1 MDPGA
6 TGGPGA
12 PAAGRRRT
20 IRKTILRGVLAL
32 SGLYLLLLIPDPTP
46 VPPRPANRSPFGW
59 NRDQHWKDLEARF
72 AADRAGDSR
81 AVRETL
87 RASLERGAQLVARL
101 DTRRCSPDDP
111 IFAEIEENLF
121 ALGPL
126 VAATPD
132 QLPAYMGLVTSMRDA
147 VKGQSTGWDMNADAS
162 RNRMYRLLYGGRMAL
177 EEAMLQAPPSAV
189 PAISSGPEEPSP
201 TPSVLVRGVRV
212 HSGDILLS
220 RGGAPTS
227 ALIARGSDYP
237 GNFSHVALVH
247 VDVSTAK
254 VSILEAHIEKGV
266 AVATI
271 EEYLRDTKVRVMA
284 LRLRADL
291 PALAA
296 DPLLPHKAASLALG
310 EVAARHI
317 PYDFAMDFEDHSR
330 LFCSEVA
337 SAAYRKTGVTLWM
350 GLSSI
355 SSAGLCS
362 WLSAFGVTHTLT
374 QEPSDLEYDPQLRV
388 VAEWRDPDTLLKD
401 HLDNAVTD
409 VLLEAAERGET
420 LTYSW
425 PLLPMARALKGYS
438 GVANLLGSTGPI
450 PEGMSATAAL
460 KSREFHRRHGAIGAL
475 LQDRVRE
482 FKAGRG
488 YVPPYWEIL
497 KLAREAQA
505 ILEPGR

>member
-1 MDPGA
+1 MSS
-6 TGGPGA
+6 GPEA
-12 PAAGRRRT
+12 PAAGAAPSRRRM
-20 IRKTILRGVLAL
+20 IRKIIFRSLLAL
-32 SGLYLLLLIPDPTP
+32 GGLYLLLLIPDPAP
-46 VPPRPANRSPFGW
+46 VPPRPASRSPFAW

-72 AADRAGDSR
+72 AAARSGDSR

-101 DTRRCSPDDP
+101 DTRRCAPDDP
-111 IFAEIEENLF
+111 LLVEIEETLF

-126 VAATPD
+126 VAAVPD
-132 QLPAYMGLVTSMRDA
+132 QLSAFLGLVTSMREA
-147 VKGQSTGWDMNADAS
+147 VKRQSTGWDMQADAS
-162 RNRMYRLLYGGRMAL
+162 RIRIYRLLYGGRMAL
-177 EEAMLQAPPSAV
+177 EESMLQAPPSAA
-189 PAISSGPEEPSP
+189 PAMSSGPEEPSA

-220 RGGAPTS
+220 RGGAATS

-247 VDVSTAK
+247 VEASTAK

-271 EEYLRDTKVRVMA
+271 EEYLRDTKLRVMA

-310 EVAARHI
+310 EAAARHI
-317 PYDFAMDFEDHSR
+317 PYDFEMDFEDHSR

-350 GLSSI
+350 GLSSL

-409 VLLEAAERGET
+409 ILLEAAERGET
-420 LTYSW
+420 LKYSW
-425 PLLPMARALKGYS
+425 PLLPVARALKAWS

-460 KSREFHRRHGAIGAL
+460 KSRWFHGRHGAMRAL
-475 LQDRVRE
+475 LDDRVRD
-482 FKAGRG
+482 FQAARG

-497 KLAREAQA
+497 KLAREAQSA
-505 ILEPGR
+505 LEPAR